1 MDYKIINDYELHY
14 LIQERNEEAYELM
27 FKKYKPLLDKI
38 SRTYYQNYKFQS
50 IEFDDIYQEAMI
62 GLSKAIDTY
71 DENNTALFYS
81 YALLF
86 IKRNVEKFLKES
98 TRYKHQVLNEA
109 LSFQQEY
116 GETNQTLE
124 EFICKEEITTMNTA
138 IDSELTKELIDFKYR
153 LENKHAWVYELRINN
168 FSNKEI
174 AQLLDIDYKSV
185 DNSLRSI
192 KEKYNKIYN

>member
-1 MDYKIINDYELHY
+1 MNYKIINDYELHY

-38 SRTYYQNYKFQS
+38 SKTYYQNYRFQS
-50 IEFDDIYQEAMI
+50 IEYDDIYQEAMI
-62 GLSKAIDTY
+62 GLSNAIDTY
-71 DENNTALFYS
+71 DEDNTALFYS

-109 LSFQQEY
+109 ISYQQEY
-116 GETNQTLE
+116 ANSNQSLE
-124 EFICKEEITTMNTA
+124 NFICKEEVTPMDTVV
-138 IDSELTKELIDFKYR
+138 DSELSKNLIDFKYR
-153 LENKHAWVYELRINN
+153 LKGKHAWVYELRLNN

-192 KEKYNKIYN
+192 KEKFNKNYH